1 MIESSPLTHRIRFL
15 LPCALLLA
23 ACGTGAEVPASGT
36 NDSATHS
43 AAAPVR
49 DTVVTLDSA
58 GQRLAGISLITVAT
72 AAAGQL
78 VANGTIT
85 YDANRVAIVAP
96 RTEGRVTSVRA
107 DLGQRVRSG
116 AVLAWLESP
125 DVGEL
130 RGELQRAKATVEI
143 TRKNYEREQRL
154 NAQQISSQKELL
166 DAESAFRTA
175 QADLSSATAR
185 LRAIG
190 AGEGDGDGARFGLTT
205 PVAGIVVERNASPGQ
220 IVGPERHLFTVA
232 DLRHVWIT
240 VDVYEGDLPHVR
252 EGAAVTVI
260 PTAFPDQQFHGRVT
274 YAGGVVDTTSR
285 AFKVRVEVENSER
298 RLRPGMFAEV
308 RIESPLGSGADTGK
322 MITVPEEAVQM
333 VDGAEVVFV
342 AASPAGRFVMRQVRT
357 VPGAG
362 DSLLRISD
370 GLAPGERIVTAGAFQ
385 LKAELTKASFGEEE

>member
-1 MIESSPLTHRIRFL
+1 VIESSPLTHRIRFL

-36 NDSATHS
+36 NDPATDS
-43 AAAPVR
+43 AAVPVR

-58 GQRLAGISLITVAT
+58 GQRLAGISLVTVTT

-96 RTEGRVTSVRA
+96 RTEGRLVSVRA
-107 DLGQRVRSG
+107 DLGQQVRSG
-116 AVLAWLESP
+116 TVLAWLESR

-130 RGELQRAKATVEI
+130 RAELQRAKATTEI

-166 DAESAFRTA
+166 DAESGFRTA
-175 QADLSSATAR
+175 QADLNSVTAR

-190 AGEGDGDGARFGLTT
+190 AGEGDGARFGLTT
-205 PVAGIVVERNASPGQ
+205 AVAGIVVERNASPGQ

-240 VDVYEGDLPHVR
+240 VDVYEGDLPRVR
-252 EGAAVTVI
+252 EGAAATVI
-260 PTAFPDQQFHGRVT
+260 PTAFSDQQFHGRVT

-285 AFKVRVEVENSER
+285 AFKVRVEVENPQR

-308 RIESPLGSGADTGK
+308 RIESPAGSKVDTAK
-322 MITVPEEAVQM
+322 LITVLEEAVQT

-342 AASPAGRFVMRQVRT
+342 AAGPGGRFVMRRVRT

-362 DSLLRISD
+362 DGLLRVAD
-370 GLAPGERIVTAGAFQ
+370 GLAPGERIVAAGAFQ

>member
-1 MIESSPLTHRIRFL
+1 SPLTHRIRFL

-36 NDSATHS
+36 NDSATDS

-58 GQRLAGISLITVAT
+58 GQRLAGISLVTVAT

-190 AGEGDGDGARFGLTT
+190 AGEGEGAQFGLWT

-220 IVGPERHLFTVA
+220 IVGPERSLFTVA
-232 DLRHVWIT
+232 DLRHVWIM
-240 VDVYEGDLPHVR
+240 VDVYEGDLSRVR
-252 EGAAVTVI
+252 EGAAATVI
-260 PTAFPDQQFHGRVT
+260 PTAFSDQQFHGRVT

-285 AFKVRVEVENSER
+285 AFKVRVEVENPQR

-308 RIESPLGSGADTGK
+308 RIESPAGSGVDTAK
-322 MITVPEEAVQM
+322 LITVPEEAVQTL
-333 VDGAEVVFV
+333 DGAEVVFV
-342 AASPAGRFVMRQVRT
+342 AAGPAGRFVMRRIRT

-362 DSLLRISD
+362 DGMLRVTD
-370 GLAPGERIVTAGAFQ
+370 GLVPGERIVAAGAFQ
-385 LKAELTKASFGEEE
+385 LKAELAKASFGEEE